1 MILSFLQMHPQIQV
15 NNIDPMDNLGV
26 LLIEFFELYGLCFN
40 YSRVGLTVRDSGSY
54 FEKRDIPTNNRPS
67 FGRSGQ
73 GQELLLTC
81 IDPNDPSND
90 TAKGSYSLRKI
101 REVFVGAYGALTQAV
116 QNRHRELFINDKRVS
131 SSHVRFDGRNR
142 VAADSKQK
150 SSGLHRSSQ
159 VSLIREVYQVPTYI
173 VQHRQKIAK
182 VFLDGTYQV
191 IFGDPIVSSL
201 DLKST
206 HSTEDDLVKSAKPT
220 KPTKPAKTTAEHE
233 LQSSKQTEA
242 GTAGQGQ
249 GGKTNE
255 DRITFK
261 GMGDRIEFKGA
272 AAKHKKEQEPV
283 DDELELAM
291 TLGSDNTPFD
301 DKKAPAMNA
310 QLRETIQMYKTWDV
324 KDESC
329 IPKLVS
335 SMQQLVRFHTLKKK
349 AYLDKK
355 QQPQQSP
362 DKMETAFVEAR
373 EMVRA
378 RLMEF
383 CPPAEAK
390 EKMRI
395 LVEATR
401 RQAREYAEK
410 NGRTIGK
417 NAPAKRTGSLKDVEF
432 VQEESDEEGEYFE
445 DLMRQGAEEYG
456 DSDENDEPTEGGRGT
471 GTAGHRNPN
480 NVNASEGSIQLPQLY
495 SRKN

>member
-1 MILSFLQMHPQIQV
+1 
-15 NNIDPMDNLGV
+15 
-26 LLIEFFELYGLCFN
+26 
-40 YSRVGLTVRDSGSY
+40 
-54 FEKRDIPTNNRPS
+54 
-67 FGRSGQ
+67 
-73 GQELLLTC
+73 
-81 IDPNDPSND
+81 
-90 TAKGSYSLRKI
+90 
-101 REVFVGAYGALTQAV
+101 
-116 QNRHRELFINDKRVS
+116 
-131 SSHVRFDGRNR
+131 
-142 VAADSKQK
+142 
-150 SSGLHRSSQ
+150 
-159 VSLIREVYQVPTYI
+159 
-173 VQHRQKIAK
+173 
-182 VFLDGTYQV
+182 
-191 IFGDPIVSSL
+191 
-201 DLKST
+201 
-206 HSTEDDLVKSAKPT
+206 
-220 KPTKPAKTTAEHE
+220 
-233 LQSSKQTEA
+233 
-242 GTAGQGQ
+242 
-249 GGKTNE
+249 
-255 DRITFK
+255 
-261 GMGDRIEFKGA
+261 
-272 AAKHKKEQEPV
+272 
-283 DDELELAM
+283 
-291 TLGSDNTPFD
+291 
-301 DKKAPAMNA
+301 MNA